1 LVILPRIH
9 LACTVL
15 LALLLAAGPRSL
27 FAAPPQENPKGEAK
41 DSVTLNFVNADIQ
54 SVIKTVGMITGKNFI
69 LDPRVN
75 GTVNIVS
82 NGPISRD
89 LVYPTLLSA
98 LRLQGF
104 AAVEEQNFVKIVP
117 EADAKLNYSLTTDQP
132 VKGGGDKIIT
142 QIYQLQYENAAQL
155 LPVLRPLISPNNVI
169 AAYPS
174 NNTLVITDYAEN
186 VRRINKIIQSI
197 DQPNQGE
204 IYNIVLKYASAV
216 DVAQLLT
223 RLLPETATPVT
234 QPGAT
239 PKLVLTVD
247 SRTNSLFVRSD
258 NPSYVRRIKTLAA
271 DLDIPA
277 AAAGNIHVIYL
288 RNAEAAKVAET
299 LRALLS
305 GQPTAS
311 TTPSQTGQQS
321 FAPSQAATTQ
331 APGATNVPSFTPSS
345 SSTQAP
351 SSSIQAYPATNS
363 LVIVASDTIYN
374 SLRSVIDKLDARR
387 AQVYVEALI
396 VEVTSTKAAEF
407 GIQWQDLTGI
417 NRTGTNVIGGTN
429 FSGGAGTNI
438 ISAAKDITTVAPG
451 LNIGVVKG
459 TVRINGVDV
468 LNLGVLARA
477 LENDTAANIL
487 STPNLL
493 MLDNEEAKIIVGQ
506 NVPFIT
512 GSFTQTGTTT
522 TTGTNPFQTIERKDV
537 GLTLKVKPQV
547 AEGGS
552 VKLQIFQEVSNVTND
567 AKSVGTADVITN
579 KRSIESTVLVDDG
592 QIIVLG
598 GLVQDD
604 AQTNRSAVPVLGRI
618 PLLGNLFRSETR
630 NRTKTNLMVFLRP
643 HVLRDERAGAQLT
656 EDRYDYIRN
665 QQIKAKPEDHLIL
678 PNFDGPQL
686 PPVGDQA
693 QPRPAPVQPPP
704 APALPPSRLETPP
717 AQYAPP
723 EPAQPPTPPPPEE
736 KK

>member
-1 LVILPRIH
+1 MNLHRNVL
-9 LACTVL
+9 LGTAL
-15 LALLLAAGPRSL
+15 LALLLAVGPGPL
-27 FAAPPQENPKGEAK
+27 LAATPKLNAK
-41 DSVTLNFVNADIQ
+41 PEVQDSVTLNFVNADIQ

-104 AAVEEQNFVKIVP
+104 AAVEEQGFVKILP
-117 EADAKLNYSLTTDQP
+117 EADAKLNYSLTTDEP
-132 VKGGGDKIIT
+132 IKGGGDRIVT

-204 IYNIVLKYASAV
+204 VYNIPLKYASAV
-216 DVAQLLT
+216 DVAQLMG
-223 RLLPETATPVT
+223 RLLPETVAPVT
-234 QPGAT
+234 QPGASA
-239 PKLVLTVD
+239 KLVLTVD

-258 NPSYVRRIKTLAA
+258 NPSSLRRIRALAA
-271 DLDIPA
+271 DLDTPA
-277 AAAGNIHVIYL
+277 AAGGNIHVIYL
-288 RNAEAAKVAET
+288 RNAEATKVAET

-305 GQPTAS
+305 GQPTTS
-311 TTPSQTGQQS
+311 TAQPSGQQS
-321 FAPSQAATTQ
+321 FAPTQAA
-331 APGATNVPSFTPSS
+331 APSGPGATSTPSFGASPSS
-345 SSTQAP
+345 SSPAP

-363 LVIVASDTIYN
+363 LVIVAAETIYN
-374 SLRSVIDKLDARR
+374 ALRSVIDKLDARR
-387 AQVYVEALI
+387 AQVFVEALI

-407 GIQWQDLTGI
+407 GVQWQDLTGL
-417 NRTGTNVIGGTN
+417 NRTGTNLIGGTN
-429 FSGGAGTNI
+429 FGAGSAGTNI
-438 ISAAKDITTVAPG
+438 IGAAANIGSVTPG
-451 LNIGVVKG
+451 LNIGVVRAG
-459 TVRINGVDV
+459 GITINGVQV
-468 LNLGVLARA
+468 LNLGLLARA

-493 MLDNEEAKIIVGQ
+493 TLDNEEAKIIVGQ

-512 GSFTQTGTTT
+512 GSFAQPGTTGTT
-522 TTGTNPFQTIERKDV
+522 GTAVNPFQTIERRDV

-567 AKSVGTADVITN
+567 ARSVGSADLITN

-604 AQTNRSAVPVLGRI
+604 AETSKSAVPGLGRI
-618 PLLGNLFRSETR
+618 PIIGNLFRSETR

-643 HVLRDERAGAQLT
+643 HVLRDERAGSQLT

-665 QQIKAKPEDHLIL
+665 QQINAKPDERLLL
-678 PNFDGPQL
+678 PSFDGPQL
-686 PPVGDQA
+686 PQVGDQA
-693 QPRPAPVQPPP
+693 QPKPAPAQPEP
-704 APALPPSRLETPP
+704 APALPASRLETPP
-717 AQYAPP
+717 AQY
-723 EPAQPPTPPPPEE
+723 TPPAADQPE